1 MKTKIIFLIL
11 FISMICYFFLSFLII
26 DIYAD
31 SKIEN
36 NKIIAKYRNIPIY
49 RKQIEISKRRILNEY
64 SKNEKAVIIT
74 HLQRLKLR
82 NVVENIIVSY
92 WVKKLGIKV
101 SADEIEKEK
110 EKLMKNI
117 YDGADKNYLE
127 KFYTKLIE
135 LLEVYV
141 FDHAK
146 GEKLYRE
153 KYSNEIDYDK
163 WNEYKKIYNTPKKLE
178 KFKKDLS
185 KFSIDFI
192 KKEFENI
199 AKKKLIK
206 EKLIE
211 RLVAE
216 GEIENSKEFY
226 LWLHKETRNLKVFQ
240 GDLLG
245 LYINYKLP
253 FIEKIKSKYRKK
265 EKRRK
270 NSETSKKK
278 DKKIKPYTVGKR

>member
-11 FISMICYFFLSFLII
+11 FISMICYFFLSFLMI

-31 SKIEN
+31 NKIVD

-49 RKQIEISKRRILNEY
+49 KYQITITKDKISSSFSKQER
-64 SKNEKAVIIT
+64 AVIIA

-101 SADEIEKEK
+101 SVDEIEKEK
-110 EKLMKNI
+110 EKLMKSI

-185 KFSIDFI
+185 KFSIDYI